1 MHKQLI
7 QLALSESIT
16 VKVDEKVHKDLN
28 IMQGKLGALVLEVQK
43 SIVSAGIDVDELK
56 QLLILSYPSEELK
69 QEMRRAQDNNDV
81 FVAVRK
87 LCSPVNLS
95 VLVAIVDH
103 FKLSDALTAI
113 KAYETEEQI
122 YRKKLLSSTF
132 AQELRKEA
140 ESIGRNPTVKNTITL
155 HLNWSSPQSFTI
167 KEFENIVKDVF
178 SDLFQYIH
186 IIKVEVGSVI
196 VTMYAPDFVMRALI
210 VMAKTKLQYLF
221 DIGIT
226 LLQIGDEIILDLRES
241 EVTVKTLK
249 FYMYIHLIPTL
260 SIGNTTVTP
269 FLYTGVL
276 N

>member
-1 MHKQLI
+1 
-7 QLALSESIT
+7 
-16 VKVDEKVHKDLN
+16 
-28 IMQGKLGALVLEVQK
+28 MQGKLGALVLEVQK

-87 LCSPVNLS
+87 LCSPVNFS

-132 AQELRKEA
+132 AQELHKEA

-226 LLQIGDEIILDLRES
+226 LLQIGDEIILDLREN

-249 FYMYIHLIPTL
+249 FYVYIHFDTKI
-260 SIGNTTVTP
+260 NHW
-269 FLYTGVL
+269 
-276 N
+276 

>member
-1 MHKQLI
+1 
-7 QLALSESIT
+7 
-16 VKVDEKVHKDLN
+16 
-28 IMQGKLGALVLEVQK
+28 MQRKLGALVLEIQK
-43 SIVSAGIDVDELK
+43 SIVSAGVDVDELK
-56 QLLILSYPSEELK
+56 QLLILSYPFEEFK
-69 QEMRRAQDNNDV
+69 QEIRRAQDVTDV

-95 VLVAIVDH
+95 VLIAIVDH

-113 KAYETEEQI
+113 KAYETEEQL

-132 AQELRKEA
+132 AQDLRKEA
-140 ESIGRNPTVKNTITL
+140 ELSGRNFTVKNTIIL

-186 IIKVEVGSVI
+186 IIKVEAGSII
-196 VTMYAPDFVMRALI
+196 VTMYAPELVMRALI

-226 LLQIGDEIILDLRES
+226 LLQIGDEIILELREN
-241 EVTVKTLK
+241 EVAIKTLK
-249 FYMYIHLIPTL
+249 FYMY
-260 SIGNTTVTP
+260 V
-269 FLYTGVL
+269 YTF
-276 N
+276 

>member
-1 MHKQLI
+1 
-7 QLALSESIT
+7 
-16 VKVDEKVHKDLN
+16 
-28 IMQGKLGALVLEVQK
+28 MQGKLGALVLEIQK
-43 SIVSAGIDVDELK
+43 SIVSAGVDVDELK
-56 QLLILSYPSEELK
+56 QLLILSYPFEEFK
-69 QEMRRAQDNNDV
+69 QEIRRAQDVTDV

-95 VLVAIVDH
+95 VLIAIVDH

-113 KAYETEEQI
+113 KAYETEEQL

-132 AQELRKEA
+132 AQDLRKEA
-140 ESIGRNPTVKNTITL
+140 ELSGRNSTVKNTIIL

-186 IIKVEVGSVI
+186 IIKVEAGSII
-196 VTMYAPDFVMRALI
+196 VTMYAPELVMRALI

-226 LLQIGDEIILDLRES
+226 LLQIGDEIILELREN
-241 EVTVKTLK
+241 EVAIKTLM
-249 FYMYIHLIPTL
+249 FYMYI
-260 SIGNTTVTP
+260 
-269 FLYTGVL
+269 YTF
-276 N
+276 

>member
-1 MHKQLI
+1 M
-7 QLALSESIT
+7 SESIT
-16 VKVDEKVHKDLN
+16 VTVDEKVHKDLSV
-28 IMQGKLGALVLEVQK
+28 MQGKLGALVLEIQK
-43 SIVSAGIDVDELK
+43 SIVSAGVDVDELK
-56 QLLILSYPSEELK
+56 QLLILSYPFEEFK
-69 QEMRRAQDNNDV
+69 QEIRRAQDVTDV

-95 VLVAIVDH
+95 VLIAIVDH

-113 KAYETEEQI
+113 KAYETEEQL

-132 AQELRKEA
+132 AQDLRKEA
-140 ESIGRNPTVKNTITL
+140 ELSGRNPTVKNTIIL

-186 IIKVEVGSVI
+186 IIKVEAGSII
-196 VTMYAPDFVMRALI
+196 VTMYAPELVMRALI

-226 LLQIGDEIILDLRES
+226 LLQIGDEIILELREN
-241 EVTVKTLK
+241 EVAIKTLM
-249 FYMYIHLIPTL
+249 FYMY
-260 SIGNTTVTP
+260 V
-269 FLYTGVL
+269 YTF
-276 N
+276 

>member
-1 MHKQLI
+1 
-7 QLALSESIT
+7 
-16 VKVDEKVHKDLN
+16 
-28 IMQGKLGALVLEVQK
+28 MQGKLGALVLEIQK
-43 SIVSAGIDVDELK
+43 SIVSAGVDVDELK
-56 QLLILSYPSEELK
+56 QLLILSYPFEEFK
-69 QEMRRAQDNNDV
+69 QEIRRAQDVTDV

-95 VLVAIVDH
+95 VLIAIVDH

-113 KAYETEEQI
+113 KAYETEEQL

-132 AQELRKEA
+132 AQDLRKEA
-140 ESIGRNPTVKNTITL
+140 ELSGRNSTVKNTIIL

-186 IIKVEVGSVI
+186 IIKVEAGSII
-196 VTMYAPDFVMRALI
+196 VTMYAPELVMRALI

-226 LLQIGDEIILDLRES
+226 LLQIGDEIILELREN
-241 EVTVKTLK
+241 EVAIKTLM
-249 FYMYIHLIPTL
+249 FYMY
-260 SIGNTTVTP
+260 V
-269 FLYTGVL
+269 YTF
-276 N
+276 

>member
-1 MHKQLI
+1 
-7 QLALSESIT
+7 
-16 VKVDEKVHKDLN
+16 
-28 IMQGKLGALVLEVQK
+28 MQGKLGALVLEIQK
-43 SIVSAGIDVDELK
+43 SIVSAGVDVDELK
-56 QLLILSYPSEELK
+56 QLLTLSYPFEEFK
-69 QEMRRAQDNNDV
+69 QEIRRAQDVTDV

-95 VLVAIVDH
+95 ILIAIVDH

-113 KAYETEEQI
+113 KAYETEEQL

-132 AQELRKEA
+132 AQDLRKEA
-140 ESIGRNPTVKNTITL
+140 ELSGRNSTVKNTIIL

-186 IIKVEVGSVI
+186 IIKVEAGSII
-196 VTMYAPDFVMRALI
+196 VTMYAPELVMRALI

-226 LLQIGDEIILDLRES
+226 LLQIGDEIILELREN
-241 EVTVKTLK
+241 EVAIKTLM
-249 FYMYIHLIPTL
+249 FYMY
-260 SIGNTTVTP
+260 V
-269 FLYTGVL
+269 YTF
-276 N
+276 